1 MVVVVAVVVVVVDT
15 VMVVVV
21 GLYLVLV
28 LVLVVGVVVVVRVVV
43 LVGEGRGGVGS
54 LTQYMPRGNKKSGWR
69 IARIVFDAGVRSF
82 VASPPE
88 HKRQSRNNANAS
100 ATAPVGVFFGL

>member
-1 MVVVVAVVVVVVDT
+1 MAVVVVVVLVDAA
-15 VMVVVV
+15 MVVVV
-21 GLYLVLV
+21 VVVDLV

-54 LTQYMPRGNKKSGWR
+54 LTQYMPRGNKKSGCR
-69 IARIVFDAGVRSF
+69 IARIVFDAGVRF
-82 VASPPE
+82 FCDLASRA
-88 HKRQSRNNANAS
+88 KRQSRNDANAS